1 MPGHTVMP
9 SLRQSRRTSRNSS
22 PAVRAVE
29 EGSPTPDARRSS
41 DNKKQSTLLSF
52 WTDDAQNR
60 SPAASKGENGAERH
74 DGLDEA
80 ASRGAYTPSKLIL
93 TMNNHTKKKHPLPSS
108 SLASSVVV
116 TPADTPP
123 VDQQENLHPAKRQ
136 KTADIDF
143 APPVVVVVPEQADNQ
158 EEEEEQQ
165 QQQQL
170 EEAASTPP
178 LISQPSTPLTQT
190 SIAHEFSETP
200 ASHTSKL
207 IRSDNQVLRYQE
219 VLQTAL
225 EDLEKN
231 GQSKYAPIL
240 KDFFDESFGD
250 WELSEVLDTI
260 ILGRANAEDKK
271 VFFDCLLKHRE
282 RHRAQRRQTRIKNRI
297 DRIVKS
303 SKKANSIE
311 ESDQTREHNSS
322 EDPLPLPPPTE
333 EPEEPSSPVNNLSDN
348 NPTTPHANSPSPA
361 SAPEPFAST
370 SNSPLPKENS
380 LPPANQDSMPR
391 QKPKS
396 RASRASRKASLAE
409 INTSGRSTRNTRST
423 RSNAAPPVSTD
434 PPAAETSTEDA
445 QDATAPVTPLDIPDT
460 TAITPTTPN
469 QTRPNLRSRSQSS
482 SSDLSSVDER
492 IVEGGP
498 PASLGVN
505 SKRMAAEGSTENFID
520 ALALEDALPPPPA
533 KFDITQRKLD
543 ARRQLDEDL
552 EANQGSFAR
561 PNTIESRSSRH
572 LPSAG
577 RSTRSNA
584 RGTRHDPDAMDVDQ
598 PDTLAAALA
607 GTPYLAPPD
616 KSFKRAKGSRTK
628 IS

>member
-29 EGSPTPDARRSS
+29 EGSPTPEARRSS
-41 DNKKQSTLLSF
+41 DHKKQSTLLSF
-52 WTDDAQNR
+52 WTDETKTR
-60 SPAASKGENGAERH
+60 TPAASAGENGVERQ
-74 DGLDEA
+74 DGVDQG
-80 ASRGAYTPSKLIL
+80 ASRGVYTPSKLIL
-93 TMNNHTKKKHPLPSS
+93 TMNNHAKKKHPLPSS

-123 VDQQENLHPAKRQ
+123 LGIIDQQENMHPAKRQ
-136 KTADIDF
+136 KTAEMESST
-143 APPVVVVVPEQADNQ
+143 PPAVVVPEQA
-158 EEEEEQQ
+158 ET
-165 QQQQL
+165 
-170 EEAASTPP
+170 SPPPP
-178 LISQPSTPLTQT
+178 LISQPSTPLTET
-190 SIAHEFSETP
+190 SIAHQFSETP

-250 WELSEVLDTI
+250 WDLSEVLDTI
-260 ILGRANAEDKK
+260 ILGRANADDKK
-271 VFFDCLLKHRE
+271 IFFDGLLKHRE

-311 ESDQTREHNSS
+311 ESDQTRKDNS
-322 EDPLPLPPPTE
+322 EDP
-333 EPEEPSSPVNNLSDN
+333 PEEPYQQSPSPSVSNNQNNYDN
-348 NPTTPHANSPSPA
+348 NPTTPPANISSPE
-361 SAPEPFAST
+361 SALEPCPST
-370 SNSPLPKENS
+370 SNSPLPRENS
-380 LPPANQDSMPR
+380 VPPANNDAMPR
-391 QKPKS
+391 Q
-396 RASRASRKASLAE
+396 RARTKAARASRKASLAP
-409 INTSGRSTRNTRST
+409 INTSGRNTRST
-423 RSNAAPPVSTD
+423 RSTRNNATVSDPTEITTDNVQDVTAPV
-434 PPAAETSTEDA
+434 
-445 QDATAPVTPLDIPDT
+445 TAPVTPVEIPDIAAT
-460 TAITPTTPN
+460 PITPEHPL
-469 QTRPNLRSRSQSS
+469 PNLRSRSNSS

-505 SKRMAAEGSTENFID
+505 SKRTGAESILDT
-520 ALALEDALPPPPA
+520 LALENSLPPPPV
-533 KFDITQRKLD
+533 KFDISQEKLD
-543 ARRQLDEDL
+543 LRRQLDDEL
-552 EANQGSFAR
+552 EASRATFTL
-561 PNTIESRSSRH
+561 PNTIQSRSSNNMGN
-572 LPSAG
+572 AG

-584 RGTRHDPDAMDVDQ
+584 RGSRPNPDAMEIDH

-607 GTPYLAPPD
+607 GAPYLAPPD